1 MLISQVM
8 MNMIL
13 IRMLMTAL
21 VSTVPVMMKTM
32 MMTCPYLIPQKLYP
46 ILSPGASIFHQ
57 NWHRM
62 RGGWASSVSKS
73 KTAVLIRDG
82 VLGKYFALLHN
93 KHLQHKQLSTWLC
106 GKRFTLSVS
115 VPCDTTLSCIY
126 SLIQTAMD
134 LYTRAPKG
142 YKNLSK
148 TLRLPSGRHLER
160 YKNFITQTPGVVHE
174 NIHWMLLEANRRKLS
189 KNGRE
194 GFIVFDEVSIQ
205 VCFET
210 YNGIS
215 DMS

>member
-1 MLISQVM
+1 
-8 MNMIL
+8 
-13 IRMLMTAL
+13 
-21 VSTVPVMMKTM
+21 
-32 MMTCPYLIPQKLYP
+32 
-46 ILSPGASIFHQ
+46 
-57 NWHRM
+57 
-62 RGGWASSVSKS
+62 
-73 KTAVLIRDG
+73 
-82 VLGKYFALLHN
+82 
-93 KHLQHKQLSTWLC
+93 
-106 GKRFTLSVS
+106 
-115 VPCDTTLSCIY
+115 
-126 SLIQTAMD
+126 MD